1 MSVGIVA
8 FIPNERSRTQEELT
22 WNFGCMEMDY
32 EKGKKECIPI
42 WKIFE
47 WEGMRMRLVKVM
59 EYLGANEVRYSN
71 DAVFA
76 VIPDEDCSD
85 FGFSLPLP
93 LAKELLEP
101 LDVIYRRTL

>member
-8 FIPNERSRTQEELT
+8 
-22 WNFGCMEMDY
+22 
-32 EKGKKECIPI
+32 I

-47 WEGMRMRLVKVM
+47 WEGMRMRLVEVM

-71 DAVFA
+71 DAVFG
-76 VIPDEDCSD
+76 VIPDEGCSD

-101 LDVIYRRTL
+101 PDEDISPDLIVY